1 MPEQMKAI
9 LEGLL
14 FLVGDEGLSS
24 VQLVEV
30 LGVAEEQLNA
40 YLDELMQEYA
50 QDDRRGIEIVH
61 FGGLYKFVS
70 KALVHEYAEKLFAS
84 TKMATLSQAAL
95 ETLAII
101 AYKQPITRAE
111 IEEIRGVGCDMMVRK
126 LLARSLIKECGRS
139 DAAGRPF
146 LYEVTPEFMDSFK
159 LESLKELP
167 QLPSVH
173 MDMGEELFAEE
184 SESES

>member
-1 MPEQMKAI
+1 MPEEINAT

-24 VQLVEV
+24 TQLAEV
-30 LGVAEEQLNA
+30 LEYSVDEIEAW
-40 YLDELMQEYA
+40 LDELMKEYIET
-50 QDDRRGIEIVH
+50 DTRGIEIVH

-70 KALVHEYAEKLFAS
+70 KEKVHVYAEKLFAS
-84 TKMATLSQAAL
+84 VKMATLSQAAL

-101 AYKQPITRAE
+101 AYKQPITRNE

-126 LLARSLIKECGRS
+126 LLARNLIKECGRS

-146 LYEVTPEFMDSFK
+146 LYEVTPEFMDSFQ

-167 QLPSVH
+167 ELPETNNTL
-173 MDMGEELFAEE
+173 DTELFQEDE
-184 SESES
+184 S

>member
-1 MPEQMKAI
+1 MPENIKTI

-24 VQLVEV
+24 LQLVDV
-30 LGVAEEQLNA
+30 LEMKEADITAILNEMMDE
-40 YLDELMQEYA
+40 YL
-50 QDDRRGIEIVH
+50 QDAKRGMEMVH
-61 FGGLYKFVS
+61 FGGVYKFVS
-70 KALVHEYAEKLFAS
+70 KAEIHPYAEKLFAS

-126 LLARSLIKECGRS
+126 LLARNLIKECGRS
-139 DAAGRPF
+139 DAPGRPF

-167 QLPSVH
+167 ELP
-173 MDMGEELFAEE
+173 DMNANLDEELFRED
-184 SESES
+184 

>member
-1 MPEQMKAI
+1 MPEEIKAV

-24 VQLVEV
+24 AQLATV
-30 LGVAEEQLNA
+30 LEHEEAEIEIW
-40 YLDELMQEYA
+40 LDELMKDYL
-50 QDDRRGIEIVH
+50 DDDTRGIEIVH

-70 KALVHEYAEKLFAS
+70 KQAVHEYAEKLFAS
-84 TKMATLSQAAL
+84 VKMATLSQAAL

-101 AYKQPITRAE
+101 AYKQPITRNE

-126 LLARSLIKECGRS
+126 LLARNLIKECGRS

-146 LYEVTPEFMDSFK
+146 LYEVTPEFMDSFQ

-167 QLPSVH
+167 ELPETNNNL
-173 MDMGEELFAEE
+173 DTELFQEDE
-184 SESES
+184 

>member
-1 MPEQMKAI
+1 MPEQLKAV

-14 FLVGDEGLSS
+14 FLVGDEGLSIPQ
-24 VQLVEV
+24 VTDVLQMEEEEVEQALEALMV
-30 LGVAEEQLNA
+30 TYSEQ
-40 YLDELMQEYA
+40 DS
-50 QDDRRGIEIVH
+50 RGIELVR
-61 FGGLYKFVS
+61 FGGVYKFVS
-70 KALVHEYAEKLFAS
+70 KAVVHPYAEKLFAS

-111 IEEIRGVGCDMMVRK
+111 IEEIRGVGCDMMIRK
-126 LLARSLIKECGRS
+126 LLARSFIKECGRS
-139 DAAGRPF
+139 AAAGRPF

-167 QLPSVH
+167 ELPEVNANL
-173 MDMGEELFAEE
+173 DEELFREE
-184 SESES
+184 E

>member
-1 MPEQMKAI
+1 MPEQMKAV

-24 VQLVEV
+24 AQLASVLEQDEAEVE
-30 LGVAEEQLNA
+30 LW
-40 YLDELMQEYA
+40 LDELMKDYLE
-50 QDDRRGIEIVH
+50 DETRGIEIVH

-70 KALVHEYAEKLFAS
+70 KQPIHTYAEKLFAS
-84 TKMATLSQAAL
+84 VKMATLSQAAL

-101 AYKQPITRAE
+101 AYKQPITRNE
-111 IEEIRGVGCDMMVRK
+111 IEEIRGVGCDMMIRK
-126 LLARSLIKECGRS
+126 LLARNLIKECGRS

-146 LYEVTPEFMDSFK
+146 LYEVTGEFMDSFQ

-167 QLPSVH
+167 QLPETNNNL
-173 MDMGEELFAEE
+173 DEELFQEDE
-184 SESES
+184 